1 MEHNWN
7 RQFTPSRVWCARRP
21 FPHFVQCWP
30 WNWIIPPKN
39 HCKTTLEGE
48 RQLPEQCDPIW
59 ASLIVSGQVILGN
72 DHDTKAYPN
81 SLKLWAE
88 WVGEDQT
95 NFIRVAF
102 RNNSRLYWV
111 HDIFGFFFFFLPLS
125 VFSIKDLKI
134 KENMHNNGTCHDLIS
149 LCIKEFNWSDCKLFA
164 YVSRILWQC
173 WIQTGRAVIQTLK

>member
-1 MEHNWN
+1 MCS
-7 RQFTPSRVWCARRP
+7 TPFSLSLS
-21 FPHFVQCWP
+21 
-30 WNWIIPPKN
+30 IILFNVGLEIGKFHQN

-102 RNNSRLYWV
+102 RNNSGLYWV
-111 HDIFGFFFFFLPLS
+111 HDIFVFFFFFFFYLCLF
-125 VFSIKDLKI
+125 FSIKDLKI